1 MDEERARRLLAAE
14 RSRVQRL
21 LTETESASQQDR
33 AEANEPGDLSDP
45 AERLTAEES
54 DDAVASGL
62 RERLAALD
70 RAESRIMEGTFG
82 YSVRSGLPIPEA
94 RSRSRPRRRAHRR
107 GRTADLSGSTRGLRR
122 LVPSASAMRRVHGL
136 HATAPPP
143 AFLPGEVPWRC
154 ARAQ

>member
-94 RSRSRPRRRAHRR
+94 RLE
-107 GRTADLSGSTRGLRR
+107 AD
-122 LVPSASAMRRVHGL
+122 
-136 HATAPPP
+136 P
-143 AFLPGEVPWRC
+143 AAELTVDE
-154 ARAQ
+154 ARAAESA